1 MHVRIEKI
9 DDSQPE
15 EVVVYCRSVR
25 PEIERL
31 VQRIQQQDKAS
42 VLSFFKDDEQ
52 YYLSLQEILFFE
64 TDGDRIYAHT
74 TDDAYV
80 VQYRLYQLEQLLP
93 ISFVRV
99 SRSCIVNT
107 RHVFS
112 IQKSLTRVNCIAFRH
127 THKEVYG
134 SRQFSQQ
141 LFEKMNERYRYE
153 NE

>member
-74 TDDAYV
+74 TDDAYE
-80 VQYRLYQLEQLLP
+80 VQYRLYQLERLLP

-127 THKEVYG
+127 TYKEVYG

>member
-31 VQRIQQQDKAS
+31 VQRIQQQDNAS

-64 TDGDRIYAHT
+64 TDGDHIYAHT
-74 TDDAYV
+74 IEDAHE
-80 VQYRLYQLEQLLP
+80 VQYRL
-93 ISFVRV
+93 
-99 SRSCIVNT
+99 
-107 RHVFS
+107 
-112 IQKSLTRVNCIAFRH
+112 
-127 THKEVYG
+127 
-134 SRQFSQQ
+134 
-141 LFEKMNERYRYE
+141 
-153 NE
+153 